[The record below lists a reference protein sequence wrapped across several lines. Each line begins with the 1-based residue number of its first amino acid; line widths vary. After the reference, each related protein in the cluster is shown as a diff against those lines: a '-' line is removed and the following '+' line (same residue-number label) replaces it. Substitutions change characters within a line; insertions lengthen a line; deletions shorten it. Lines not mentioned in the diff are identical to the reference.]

1 MKKILFKTDERDLAG
16 LVARVTLA
24 VVLFPHGAQK
34 LLGWFGGYGFPGTME
49 YFTVTRNFP
58 YLVGLLVIILEFIG
72 PLALLAGYA
81 TRLWA
86 FAIVILMTGVVLT
99 THLQNG
105 FFMNWFGNQAG
116 EGIEYGLL
124 AIGLG
129 LVLVKTGGGKLSADS
144 IIKEY

>member
-1 MKKILFKTDERDLAG
+1 MKKILFKTDDRDLAG
-16 LVARVTLA
+16 LVARITLA

-49 YFTVTRNFP
+49 YFTETRNFP

-81 TRLWA
+81 TRFWA
-86 FAIVILMTGVVLT
+86 FAIVVLMTGIVLT
-99 THLQNG
+99 THMQNG

-129 LVLVKTGGGKLSADS
+129 LVLVKTGGGTLSADS
-144 IIKEY
+144 LIKNY